1 MRIAEAGA
9 SVLLSDDGCAI
20 LSVAGIQVDSLCWL
34 DVEVVESED
43 LGLWI
48 RTERGGLQRVFLLR
62 WEYILGIDLESGK
75 GRLIGCG
82 DSGKSGNRRR
92 RSSLGSSFVG

>member
-1 MRIAEAGA
+1 MRIAEADA

-20 LSVAGIQVDSLCWL
+20 LSAVGIQVDSLCWL
-34 DVEVVESED
+34 DVDVVESED

-75 GRLIGCG
+75 ARLIGMRG
-82 DSGKSGNRRR
+82 
-92 RSSLGSSFVG
+92 